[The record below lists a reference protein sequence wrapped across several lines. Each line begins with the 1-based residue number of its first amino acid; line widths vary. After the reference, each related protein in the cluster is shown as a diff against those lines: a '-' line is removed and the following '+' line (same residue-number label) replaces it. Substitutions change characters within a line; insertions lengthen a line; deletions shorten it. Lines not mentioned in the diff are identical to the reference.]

1 MLAGSSRFEF
11 YCIVLLGLGHMC
23 IFIGYDAQTFL
34 VESVLHSVNARDD
47 NRIDAHAG
55 YYGQATCYVAYM
67 LACLFTPSLLPI
79 LSAKW
84 ALFLGSL
91 SWTIYHIGFL
101 YLNSYFYYFS
111 SALMGVGFAFFYSGY
126 TAYLTSHSS
135 RNTIEQNSAITWSI
149 GNLCLL
155 FGGVVLL
162 VVFVIN
168 NGSTDDQLMEIA
180 VGNNSSSPVKSVI
193 VRDFTDTDIF
203 WMYATFAAI
212 TLCSNVIFALIP
224 SRDADGCIE
233 SGRPEKSPLLKEIR
247 TMLTSFVHVNMLLLT
262 PLFIHIGFVTAFW
275 LAVYPTTFIFTESL
289 VTYQYLPAFY
299 SAAAG
304 LGEIAMGVVITIGSR
319 VIRDFGLMPTTCL
332 SAFSTMAVLVAIA
345 ASVPEWSTV
354 MPTND
359 PPWLIQP
366 SVSLTLAAAFTFGM
380 IDSATNTARNVG
392 CAVAMPEARAHA
404 FAISKIFQ
412 ALAGAVAM
420 VLSSRMSIY
429 HHFQLLIVTTVLSTI
444 AVGVLHRR
452 IRSTYSE

>member
-1 MLAGSSRFEF
+1 MSEE
-11 YCIVLLGLGHMC
+11 LGLDGRGRDKMDRLDL
-23 IFIGYDAQTFL
+23 YETFL

-111 SALMGVGFAFFYSGY
+111 SALMGVGFACKFNVKSQQYHAKSRVQDDEMDSFVFYSGY

-212 TLCSNVIFALIP
+212 TLCSN
-224 SRDADGCIE
+224 
-233 SGRPEKSPLLKEIR
+233 
-247 TMLTSFVHVNMLLLT
+247 
-262 PLFIHIGFVTAFW
+262 
-275 LAVYPTTFIFTESL
+275 
-289 VTYQYLPAFY
+289 YLPAFY

-304 LGEIAMGVVITIGSR
+304 LGEIAS
-319 VIRDFGLMPTTCL
+319 TC
-332 SAFSTMAVLVAIA
+332 
-345 ASVPEWSTV
+345 TV
-354 MPTND
+354 
-359 PPWLIQP
+359 
-366 SVSLTLAAAFTFGM
+366 
-380 IDSATNTARNVG
+380 
-392 CAVAMPEARAHA
+392 
-404 FAISKIFQ
+404 SKNKTKI
-412 ALAGAVAM
+412 
-420 VLSSRMSIY
+420 
-429 HHFQLLIVTTVLSTI
+429 
-444 AVGVLHRR
+444 
-452 IRSTYSE
+452 